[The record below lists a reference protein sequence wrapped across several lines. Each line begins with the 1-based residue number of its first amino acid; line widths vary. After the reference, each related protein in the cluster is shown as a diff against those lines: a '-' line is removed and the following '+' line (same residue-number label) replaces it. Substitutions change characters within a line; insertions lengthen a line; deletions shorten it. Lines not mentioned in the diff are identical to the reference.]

1 MSVFVLAKDGRPLM
15 PCSPAK
21 AKHLLKKGL
30 AKVRR
35 RTPFTIQMLVVT
47 KHCAQEVILGVD
59 AGSKTVGLSC
69 GTADKELF
77 AGEMIPRNDV
87 VEKLS
92 ARREFRRA
100 RRNRKTRYRQPR
112 FNNRVKS
119 KHKGWLAPSVEVKIQ
134 EHITV
139 IRRICCL
146 LPVSKVIIEGAE
158 FDLQL
163 IKAVAEGKPVPQGE
177 DYQKGE
183 MLGYYNVRQYVLW
196 RDGYKCRNCG
206 AHKDVKLRTHHL
218 ESRKIGGDAPNNLV
232 TLCGKCHDLFHKG
245 AIQLKARRGSSYRDA
260 DFMGIMRKTLISRL
274 RVELNIPAYETKGYI
289 TKHTREYQMHLP
301 KSHVNDALAICHGPH
316 GFNDGE
322 KAVVERAAHVYLIKP
337 VRHNNRQLHRATILK
352 GGIRKTNQSPTYVKG
367 FRLFDKVRYNGQDCF
382 IWGRRTSG
390 YFAVKTID
398 GKVIH
403 NSASFKKLN
412 LVERASNYLI
422 A

>member
-47 KHCAQEVILGVD
+47 KHCTQEVILGVD

-139 IRRICCL
+139 IRRICRL
-146 LPVSKVIIEGAE
+146 LPVSKVIIEGVE

-196 RDGYKCRNCG
+196 RDGYKCRI
-206 AHKDVKLRTHHL
+206 KM
-218 ESRKIGGDAPNNLV
+218 
-232 TLCGKCHDLFHKG
+232 
-245 AIQLKARRGSSYRDA
+245 SSGVR
-260 DFMGIMRKTLISRL
+260 FMT
-274 RVELNIPAYETKGYI
+274 
-289 TKHTREYQMHLP
+289 Q
-301 KSHVNDALAICHGPH
+301 
-316 GFNDGE
+316 
-322 KAVVERAAHVYLIKP
+322 
-337 VRHNNRQLHRATILK
+337 
-352 GGIRKTNQSPTYVKG
+352 
-367 FRLFDKVRYNGQDCF
+367 
-382 IWGRRTSG
+382 
-390 YFAVKTID
+390 
-398 GKVIH
+398 VIV
-403 NSASFKKLN
+403 S
-412 LVERASNYLI
+412 
-422 A
+422 